1 MKNLK
6 TWDKK
11 TWISS
16 EKYINEINDFII
28 KNSKLNRHSR
38 ILDIGCGRGKI
49 TGQLKDVLKLDY
61 KPIGID
67 KIKHKDIDKRI
78 VFKKNLSE
86 FFRKNL
92 LSYDLILIKQTIHLF
107 RKSFIKKLLSNLIR
121 IINKKGVILIINID
135 SDNYKM
141 PLFKKLE
148 ISFKKSLLNNKKKL
162 QYIKKLYPKIKTR
175 KFTFDVLIDKK
186 QYSKWLNNR
195 FMSCLLKINKTDI
208 DKNIIEINKKF
219 KKDIH
224 FKDNLICFILKN

>member
-1 MKNLK
+1 MKYLK
-6 TWDKK
+6 SWDKK

-16 EKYINEINDFII
+16 EKYINEINNFII

-78 VFKKNLSE
+78 VFKKNISK

-107 RKSFIKKLLSNLIR
+107 RKSFIKKLLCNLIK
-121 IINKKGVILIINID
+121 ILNKKGVILIINID

-162 QYIKKLYPKIKTR
+162 KYIKKLYPKLKTR

-186 QYSKWLNNR
+186 KYSKWLNNR
-195 FMSCLLKINKTDI
+195 FMSCLLEINKTDI
-208 DKNIIEINKKF
+208 DKNILEINKKF
-219 KKDIH
+219 KKNIH

>member
-16 EKYINEINDFII
+16 EKYINEINNFII

-78 VFKKNLSE
+78 VFKKDISE

-107 RKSFIKKLLSNLIR
+107 RKSFIKKLLGNLIK
-121 IINKKGVILIINID
+121 ILNKKGVILIINID

-162 QYIKKLYPKIKTR
+162 KYIKKLYPKLKLTKAFLPIFLIKT
-175 KFTFDVLIDKK
+175 FTFSASDKTPLFGETI
-186 QYSKWLNNR
+186 S
-195 FMSCLLKINKTDI
+195 I
-208 DKNIIEINKKF
+208 
-219 KKDIH
+219 KDIS
-224 FKDNLICFILKN
+224 

>member
-16 EKYINEINDFII
+16 AKYINEINDFII

-78 VFKKNLSE
+78 VFKKNISK

-107 RKSFIKKLLSNLIR
+107 RKSFIKKLLGNLIKIPFEFFFNLESIFFVPSLSSLA
-121 IINKKGVILIINID
+121 IILPSATTNA
-135 SDNYKM
+135 
-141 PLFKKLE
+141 
-148 ISFKKSLLNNKKKL
+148 
-162 QYIKKLYPKIKTR
+162 
-175 KFTFDVLIDKK
+175 
-186 QYSKWLNNR
+186 
-195 FMSCLLKINKTDI
+195 
-208 DKNIIEINKKF
+208 
-219 KKDIH
+219 
-224 FKDNLICFILKN
+224 